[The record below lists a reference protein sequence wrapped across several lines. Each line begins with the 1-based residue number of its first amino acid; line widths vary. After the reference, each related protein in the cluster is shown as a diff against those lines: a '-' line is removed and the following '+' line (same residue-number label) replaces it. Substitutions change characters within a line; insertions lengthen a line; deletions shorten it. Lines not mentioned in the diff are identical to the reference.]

1 MGLTRIPK
9 GQRMITINNVTMK
22 NFLSVGNNTQAIVLN
37 DAALTLVLGENID
50 QGSSGSRNGVGKTT
64 MVQAISFAIFGQ
76 PLTNIKKDNLI
87 NKTNQKQMAV
97 TLEYTVDGKNYKI
110 ERGRKPN
117 FLRYYVNDDL
127 VNAPDSDE
135 AHGESKI
142 TQQEIEKVFSMS
154 HPMFK
159 HLVALHTKTTPFL
172 SESANKQRELIEE
185 LISITQL
192 SEKAESLKTMIKEI
206 KDEIRNE
213 EIRIKTV
220 TEGNER
226 VQKTIGDLNF
236 KSNLWEREQ
245 QKKIENL
252 AVALVKLEEI
262 DVEKEIEAHKLL
274 KQWNEL
280 NSELQIVDRENG
292 RLVKTINSYVAAE
305 VKKSASLEAALD
317 QKCPTCMQGL
327 HGDHDHIADRLK
339 KELEEIQSE
348 LATTREEQTAIEAG
362 LIELAT
368 ALAELGEKPVT
379 AYRSVE
385 QAYEHRGQLD
395 KLRGELERESLVE
408 NPFVDQIANLSTSAL
423 QEISY
428 DYINELTTM
437 KEHQDFLLKLL
448 ISKDSFIR
456 KKVID
461 QNLSYLNFRLGH
473 YLTKLQL
480 PHEVEFKSDLSVEI
494 TQLGRDFDFE
504 QLSNG
509 EQNRLILSL
518 AWAFRDV
525 WESMN
530 HKLNLLIIDELVDSG
545 MDGSGT
551 DAALDVLKE
560 MCRVNGKSIF
570 LISHKDGLET
580 RVDRV
585 AVVQK
590 ENNFTTYVSFTDDM

>member
-1 MGLTRIPK
+1 
-9 GQRMITINNVTMK
+9 MITIKNVTMK

-37 DAALTLVLGENID
+37 EPVLTLVLGENID

-64 MVQAISFAIFGQ
+64 MVQAICFAIFGQ
-76 PLTNIKKDNLI
+76 PLTNIKKDNLV
-87 NKTNQKQMAV
+87 NKTNLKGMAV
-97 TLEYTVDGKNYKI
+97 TLDYVVDGKAYRI

-142 TQQEIEKVFSMS
+142 TQQEIEKVFGMS
-154 HPMFK
+154 HPMFR

-192 SEKAESLKTMIKEI
+192 SEKAESLKNAIKEI
-206 KDEIRNE
+206 RTEIQNE
-213 EIRIKTV
+213 EVRIKTV
-220 TEGNER
+220 IQGNEN
-226 VQKTIGDLNF
+226 VQKAINDLNF
-236 KSNLWEREQ
+236 KSNIWDREQ
-245 QKKIENL
+245 TKKLETL
-252 AVALVKLEEI
+252 ATRLVKLEEI
-262 DVEKEIEAHKLL
+262 DVEREIEAHRTL
-274 KQWNEL
+274 KTWNEL
-280 NSELQIVDRENG
+280 NSELSVIDRENS
-292 RLVKTINSYVAAE
+292 RLLKSISSFEASE
-305 VKKSASLEAALD
+305 VRKSTALAAALD
-317 QKCPTCMQGL
+317 QKCPTCQQGL
-327 HGDHDHIADRLK
+327 HDADHQHIGDRLK
-339 KELEEIQSE
+339 VELEEIQTE
-348 LATTREEQTAIEAG
+348 LAQTRQDQANLEEGLLAIAEQ
-362 LIELAT
+362 LA
-368 ALAELGEKPVT
+368 ALGERPTV
-379 AYRSVE
+379 AYASVE
-385 QAYEHRGQLD
+385 QAYEHRNSLD
-395 KLRGELERESLVE
+395 KLKTELERESMIE
-408 NPFVDQIANLSTSAL
+408 NPYLDQIANLSTSAL

-448 ISKDSFIR
+448 VSKDSFIR
-456 KKVID
+456 KKIID

-494 TQLGRDFDFE
+494 TQLGKDFDFE

-509 EQNRLILSL
+509 EANRLILSL

-530 HKLNLLIIDELVDSG
+530 HKLNLLVIDELVDSG

-585 AVVQK
+585 AIVQK

>member
-1 MGLTRIPK
+1 
-9 GQRMITINNVTMK
+9 MITINNVTMK
-22 NFLSVGNNTQAIVLN
+22 NFMSVGNNTQAILLN
-37 DAALTLVLGENID
+37 DNALTLILGENID

-64 MVQAISFAIFGQ
+64 MVQAICFAIFGQ
-76 PLTNIKKDNLI
+76 PLTNIKKDNLV
-87 NKTNQKQMAV
+87 NKTNLKGMAV
-97 TLEYTVDGKNYKI
+97 TLEYMVDGKSYRI

-117 FLRYYVNDDL
+117 FLRYYVNDDM

-142 TQQEIEKVFSMS
+142 TQQEIEKVFGMS
-154 HPMFK
+154 HAMFR

-192 SEKAESLKTMIKEI
+192 SQKAETLKQLIKEI
-206 KDEIRNE
+206 KDEIRDE
-213 EIRIKTV
+213 EVRLKTV
-220 TEGNER
+220 AEGNDR
-226 VQKTIGDLNF
+226 VQKAINDLSF
-236 KSNLWEREQ
+236 RSNLWEREHT
-245 QKKIENL
+245 KKIENL
-252 AVALVKLEEI
+252 AVALVELEEI
-262 DVEKEIEAHKLL
+262 DITQEIEAHKAL
-274 KQWNEL
+274 KEWDAL
-280 NSELQIVDRENG
+280 NSELVTLDREYN
-292 RLVKTINSYVAAE
+292 RLVKTLTSYEATIQRKE
-305 VKKSASLEAALD
+305 ASLTSAKE
-317 QKCPTCMQGL
+317 QKCPTCAQGL
-327 HGDHDHIADRLK
+327 HTEEHAHIEQRIQ
-339 KELEEIQSE
+339 KELDEI
-348 LATTREEQTAIEAG
+348 
-362 LIELAT
+362 
-368 ALAELGEKPVT
+368 LAELQTVQADATAMDAAIIDTATRLAALGDRPTT
-379 AYRSVE
+379 AYKSLD
-385 QAYEHRGQLD
+385 QAYEHRSSLEH
-395 KLRGELERESLVE
+395 LRGNLDRETLVE
-408 NPFVDQIANLSTSAL
+408 NPYLDQIANLSETAL
-423 QEISY
+423 QEVSY

-494 TQLGRDFDFE
+494 TQLGKDFDFE

-509 EQNRLILSL
+509 EANRLILSL

-551 DAALDVLKE
+551 DSALEILKE

-585 AVVQK
+585 AIVQK
-590 ENNFTTYVSFTDDM
+590 ENNFTTYVSFTEEM

>member
-1 MGLTRIPK
+1 
-9 GQRMITINNVTMK
+9 MITIKNVTMK
-22 NFLSVGNNTQAIVLN
+22 NFMSVGNNTQAIILN
-37 DAALTLVLGENID
+37 DNALTLILGENID

-64 MVQAISFAIFGQ
+64 MVQAICFAIFGV
-76 PLTNIKKDNLI
+76 PLTNIKKDNLV
-87 NKTNQKQMAV
+87 NKTNLKGMAV
-97 TLEYTVDGKNYKI
+97 TLEYEVDGKSYKI

-117 FLRYYVNDDL
+117 FLHYYVNDDM

-142 TQQEIEKVFSMS
+142 TQQEIEKVFGMS
-154 HPMFK
+154 HAMFR

-172 SESANKQRELIEE
+172 SEGANKQRELIEE

-192 SEKAESLKTMIKEI
+192 SQKAESLKQLIKEI
-206 KDEIRNE
+206 KDEIRDE
-213 EIRIKTV
+213 EVRLKTMS
-220 TEGNER
+220 EGNER
-226 VQKTIGDLNF
+226 IQKAINDLNF
-236 KSNLWEREQ
+236 RSNLWEREHA
-245 QKKIENL
+245 KKLENL
-252 AVALVKLEEI
+252 AVALVELEQI
-262 DVEKEIEAHKLL
+262 DVEKEIAAHKLL
-274 KQWNEL
+274 VDWDSL
-280 NSELQIVDRENG
+280 NSELLTLDKEFT
-292 RLVKTINSYVAAE
+292 RLTKSVTNHEQVVQRKQNSLT
-305 VKKSASLEAALD
+305 SAQA
-317 QKCPTCMQGL
+317 QTCPTCAQGL
-327 HGDHDHIADRLK
+327 HTEEHAHIADRLSE
-339 KELEEIQSE
+339 ELETARYE
-348 LATTREEQTAIEAG
+348 LSAARDDAMAIESAI
-362 LIELAT
+362 LDTATRLA
-368 ALAELGEKPVT
+368 ALGDRPTT
-379 AYRSVE
+379 AYKNLE
-385 QAYEHRGQLD
+385 QAYEHRNSLDQL
-395 KLRGELERESLVE
+395 RSNLERESMVE
-408 NPFVDQIANLSTSAL
+408 NPYLDQIANLSETAL
-423 QEISY
+423 QEVNY

-480 PHEVEFKSDLSVEI
+480 PHDVEFKSDLSVEI
-494 TQLGRDFDFE
+494 TQLGKDFDFE

-509 EQNRLILSL
+509 EANRLILSL

-551 DAALDVLKE
+551 DSALEILKE

-585 AVVQK
+585 AIVQK
-590 ENNFTTYVSFTDDM
+590 ENNFTTYVSFTEDM

>member
-1 MGLTRIPK
+1 
-9 GQRMITINNVTMK
+9 MITINNVTMK
-22 NFLSVGNNTQAIVLN
+22 NFMSVGNNTQAIVLN
-37 DAALTLVLGENID
+37 ETALTLILGENID
-50 QGSSGSRNGVGKTT
+50 QGNQGSRNGVGKTT
-64 MVQAISFAIFGQ
+64 MVQAICFAIFGQ

-87 NKTNQKQMAV
+87 NKTNQKGMAV
-97 TLEYTVDGKNYKI
+97 TLDYTVDGKNYRI

-117 FLRYYVNDDL
+117 FLRYYVNDDI

-142 TQQEIEKVFSMS
+142 TQQEIEKVFGMS
-154 HPMFK
+154 HAMFR

-192 SEKAESLKTMIKEI
+192 SQKAELLKQMIKEI
-206 KDEIRNE
+206 RTEIQNE

-220 TEGNER
+220 QDSNER
-226 VQKTIGDLNF
+226 VQKAINDLNF
-236 KSNLWEREQ
+236 KSRMWDQNHN
-245 QKKIENL
+245 KKLEGLAENL
-252 AVALVKLEEI
+252 VVLEQVNVDQEIANHALL
-262 DVEKEIEAHKLL
+262 A
-274 KQWNEL
+274 QWNEVFAEVTTL
-280 NSELQIVDRENG
+280 EKEET
-292 RLVKTINSYVAAE
+292 RLKKSITNFEAAE
-305 VKKSASLEAALD
+305 QRKQASLASALD
-317 QKCPTCMQGL
+317 QKCPTCAQGL
-327 HGDHDHIADRLK
+327 HDGEHAHIADRLK
-339 KELEEIQSE
+339 VELEEIQAE
-348 LATTREEQTAIEAG
+348 LATTRADAQAVSEG
-362 LIELAT
+362 LLDAAT
-368 ALAELGEKPVT
+368 RFAALGERPV
-379 AYRSVE
+379 SVYATVGE
-385 QAYEHRGQLD
+385 AYEHKQLLAKVSAD
-395 KLRGELERESLVE
+395 LERESLVD
-408 NPFVDQIANLSTSAL
+408 NPFLDQIAGLSESAL
-423 QEISY
+423 QEVSF
-428 DYINELTTM
+428 DYINELTSM

-448 ISKDSFIR
+448 VSKDSFIR
-456 KKVID
+456 KKIID

-551 DAALDVLKE
+551 DSALEILKE

-590 ENNFTTYVSFTDDM
+590 ENNFTTYVSFSEDM

>member
-1 MGLTRIPK
+1 
-9 GQRMITINNVTMK
+9 MIIINNVTMK
-22 NFLSVGNNTQAIVLN
+22 NFMSVGNNTQVILLN
-37 DAALTLVLGENID
+37 DTALTLVLGENID

-64 MVQAISFAIFGQ
+64 MVQAIAFAIYGQ

-87 NKTNQKQMAV
+87 NKTNQKGMAV
-97 TLEYTVDGKNYKI
+97 TLDYTVDGKQYRI

-142 TQQEIEKVFSMS
+142 TQQEIEKVFGMS
-154 HPMFK
+154 HALFR

-172 SESANKQRELIEE
+172 SESANKQREIIEE

-192 SEKAESLKTMIKEI
+192 SEKAELLKNMIKEI

-213 EIRIKTV
+213 ELRIKTIG
-220 TEGNER
+220 ESNDR
-226 VQKTIGDLNF
+226 VQKAIGDLNF
-236 KSNLWEREQ
+236 KSNIWEREQ

-252 AVALVKLEEI
+252 ATALVKLEEI
-262 DVEKEIEAHKLL
+262 DIEKEIAAHKAL
-274 KQWNEL
+274 KQWDEV
-280 NSELQIVDRENG
+280 NSELQVLDRENT
-292 RLVKTINSYVAAE
+292 RLVRSISSYEASE
-305 VKKSASLEAALD
+305 VKKNSSLDVALS
-317 QKCPTCMQGL
+317 QKCPTCLQGL
-327 HGDHDHIADRLK
+327 HTEDHDHIANRIHS
-339 KELEEIQSE
+339 ELEEIRAELKVVRSEQSGIETGLVE
-348 LATTREEQTAIEAG
+348 LAEV
-362 LIELAT
+362 LAT
-368 ALAELGEKPVT
+368 LGDRPQT
-379 AYRSVE
+379 AYRNVE

-395 KLRGELERESLVE
+395 KLRGELERETLVE
-408 NPFVDQIANLSTSAL
+408 NPFIDQIANLSETAL
-423 QEISY
+423 QEISF

-448 ISKDSFIR
+448 VSKDSFIR
-456 KKVID
+456 KKIID

-551 DAALDVLKE
+551 DSALEILKE
-560 MCRVNGKSIF
+560 MCRVNNKSIF

>member
-1 MGLTRIPK
+1 
-9 GQRMITINNVTMK
+9 MITINNVTMK
-22 NFLSVGNNTQAIVLN
+22 NFMSVGNNTQAIVLN

-64 MVQAISFAIFGQ
+64 MVQAICFAIFGQ

-97 TLEYTVDGKNYKI
+97 TLDYTVDGKNYRI
-110 ERGRKPN
+110 ERGRKPHY
-117 FLRYYVNDDL
+117 LRYYVNDDL

-142 TQQEIEKVFSMS
+142 TQQEIEKVFGMS
-154 HPMFK
+154 HAMFR

-192 SEKAESLKTMIKEI
+192 SEKAETLKNMIKEI

-220 TEGNER
+220 TQGNEN
-226 VQKTIGDLNF
+226 VQKTINDLNF
-236 KSNLWEREQ
+236 KSKIWEREQ
-245 QKKIENL
+245 QKKVETL
-252 AVALVKLEEI
+252 ATALVKLEEI
-262 DVEKEIEAHKLL
+262 DVEREIENHKLL
-274 KQWNEL
+274 KQWDEL
-280 NSELQIVDRENG
+280 NAELQVLDRENS
-292 RLVKTINSYVAAE
+292 RLVRSISSYEATE
-305 VKKSASLEAALD
+305 IKKQNSLEAALD

-327 HGDHDHIADRLK
+327 HDETHAHISDRLK
-339 KELEEIQSE
+339 QELEEIRSE
-348 LATTREEQTAIEAG
+348 LSSTRDEQTGIETG
-362 LIELAT
+362 LVELAT
-368 ALAELGEKPVT
+368 ALAELGERPVT

-395 KLRGELERESLVE
+395 KLRGDLERETLVD
-408 NPFVDQIANLSTSAL
+408 NPYVDQIANLSMSAL

-448 ISKDSFIR
+448 VSKDSFIR
-456 KKVID
+456 KKIID

-473 YLTKLQL
+473 FLTKLQL

-551 DAALDVLKE
+551 DSALEILKE